1 MVCDNCG
8 SDKAHAYRVVYAKEG
23 RYSGCN
29 VCQGIRATAVPD
41 VYLGPSGGIQTDP
54 NLCDPKTGK
63 EIPFSTKGEKKA
75 IMERLGVRQ
84 APSAERQHGARREE
98 FKKRTYFT

>member
-1 MVCDNCG
+1 MICDNCG
-8 SDKAHAYRVVYAKEG
+8 SDKAHVYRIVYG
-23 RYSGCN
+23 RNGQHSGCN
-29 VCQGIRATAVPD
+29 ICDGVRPSPVYD

-75 IMERLGVRQ
+75 IMDRLGVRQ
-84 APSAERQHGARREE
+84 APSAERQHGYRREE
-98 FKKRTYFT
+98 YRKKTYFT